1 MTRTQATKDLL
12 TKSGS
17 ALFNTFHL
25 SSLTINLGAQNCLIT
40 SGCIEILDGP
50 TETTNAILL
59 KTFVHAEH
67 SCNINDKHYKIHS
80 NKYILTIIDYG
91 NSSVKYRYKN
101 KNRYI
106 SNVSMTNIGY
116 FPFLIPGFD
125 MYKFL
130 CLSYMYCE
138 NYNKYS
144 KTHEQMQKQKY

>member
-67 SCNINDKHYKIHS
+67 SCNINDTFGGGTFS
-80 NKYILTIIDYG
+80 
-91 NSSVKYRYKN
+91 
-101 KNRYI
+101 
-106 SNVSMTNIGY
+106 
-116 FPFLIPGFD
+116 LIERNGD
-125 MYKFL
+125 AKVI
-130 CLSYMYCE
+130 
-138 NYNKYS
+138 
-144 KTHEQMQKQKY
+144 